1 MAKEKYLIIDGET
14 KGELSENITL
24 VELTDEEVTEYM
36 ERSWNRD
43 TPPDI
48 IISVAVIE
56 GVLKGKPKTFNE
68 LFNEEETS

>member
-1 MAKEKYLIIDGET
+1 MEKEKYLIIDAE
-14 KGELSENITL
+14 GELSEKELTL
-24 VELTDEEVTEYM
+24 VELTDDEVTEYM

>member
-1 MAKEKYLIIDGET
+1 MEKEKYLIIDAE
-14 KGELSENITL
+14 GELSDKELTL
-24 VELTDEEVTEYM
+24 VELTYDEVTEYM